1 MNEITLNEILVAA
14 HDAEFSQYDNITE
27 HHFSRKHSRAM
38 KRIFKAYEKQT
49 AFLRNDIMDKRK
61 VISHIRWNRK
71 TVLVMLMVIFLAVLV
86 GCSAIIYYFGGFRTD
101 VQTDNTQLFPID
113 LTDCP
118 QSIEEVYYLSEI
130 PSDFELLEESI
141 SDISVYTAYINSAT
155 GKTIS
160 FRQSI
165 KTVFEPHYNTE
176 YFDLEE
182 ISVDQHKGICLE
194 GKMDYIVA
202 WDNGDYIL
210 EIWADLSKS
219 EVLNLAKSAKVL
231 EN

>member
-1 MNEITLNEILVAA
+1 MNEITLDEILVAA
-14 HDAEFSQYDNITE
+14 HDAEFSQYDDVPK
-27 HHFSRKHSRAM
+27 HVFSRKHNRAM
-38 KRIFKAYEKQT
+38 KRIFKTYEKRI
-49 AFLRNDIMDKRK
+49 ALLNSDVINKRNE
-61 VISHIRWNRK
+61 ISHFRWNRK
-71 TVLVMLMVIFLAVLV
+71 TVFVMLMVVFLAVLV

-118 QSIEEVYYLSEI
+118 QSIEEVYYLSEL

-155 GKTIS
+155 GQTIT
-160 FRQSI
+160 FYQSI
-165 KTVFEPHYNTE
+165 KTAFAPHYNTE
-176 YFDLEE
+176 YFPLEE
-182 ISVDQHKGICLE
+182 ISIGEHIGIGLE
-194 GKMDYIVA
+194 GKTDYLVA

-210 EIWADLSKS
+210 EVRANLPKLETI
-219 EVLNLAKSAKVL
+219 NLAKSAKVL